1 LAEPLLQLV
10 DGLAVGSIYAG
21 IALGLTLVYGLLR
34 ILHIAHAGVYVVGAY
49 TAYTVYSATQ
59 SPLLSMASAMASSAL
74 LGVAINRFFYKP
86 LLNQPRYVPLIVS
99 IVLFIVIEELVANF
113 FGHYPK
119 GFHVE
124 MLSGEINVGGA
135 TLSMRKLTVF
145 FIVLVAT
152 LVTWALTTRTRLG
165 VASQAA
171 AQDMEIAITL
181 GVRIPLIIDFN
192 FLLGSALA
200 GLAGFLYGYYY
211 GMISPFMGGVVA
223 YKGLVVIVLGGFG
236 SVMGAYLGGI
246 ILGLVEQVMTALYP
260 EILPREAYAF
270 IALVVLL
277 LVRPYG
283 ILGRREV
290 A

>member
-1 LAEPLLQLV
+1 MAELLLQV
-10 DGLAVGSIYAG
+10 IDGLAIGSIYAG

-49 TAYTVYSATQ
+49 AAYTTYNATGIA
-59 SPLLSMASAMASSAL
+59 LLSMLAAMATSAL
-74 LGVAINRFFYKP
+74 LGVVVNRVFYKP
-86 LLNQPRYVPLIVS
+86 LLSQPRYVPLMVS
-99 IVLFIVIEELVANF
+99 IALFIVMEELVANF

-119 GFHVE
+119 GFHVDF
-124 MLSGEINVGGA
+124 LSTDLNLGGA
-135 TLSMRKLTVF
+135 TVNSRKLVVTL
-145 FIVLVAT
+145 IVLAAT
-152 LVTWALTTRTRLG
+152 LATWLLTTRTKLG
-165 VASQAA
+165 IASLAA
-171 AQDMEIAITL
+171 AQDAETAMTL

-211 GMISPFMGGVVA
+211 GVISPFMGGVVA

-236 SVMGAYLGGI
+236 SVMGAYVGGLL
-246 ILGLVEQVMTALYP
+246 LGLVEQVMTALYP
-260 EILPREAYAF
+260 DVLPREAYAF
-270 IALVVLL
+270 LALIALL

-283 ILGRREV
+283 IFGRREM

>member
-1 LAEPLLQLV
+1 MAEIILQVV
-10 DGLAVGSIYAG
+10 DGLAIGSIYAG

-49 TAYTVYSATQ
+49 TAYMVYSATG
-59 SPLLSMASAMASSAL
+59 SPLASMAAAMASSAL
-74 LGVAINRFFYKP
+74 LGFLINRLFYKP
-86 LLNQPRYVPLIVS
+86 LLDQPRYVPLMVS
-99 IVLFIVIEELVANF
+99 IALFIVMEELVANV

-124 MLSGEINVGGA
+124 FLSRDISLAGA
-135 TLSMRKLTVF
+135 TVNTRKIVVF
-145 FIVLVAT
+145 VIVLAAT
-152 LVTWALTTRTRLG
+152 LLTWALTTKTRLG

-171 AQDMEIAITL
+171 AQDAETAMTL

-211 GMISPFMGGVVA
+211 GVISPFMGGVVA

-260 EILPREAYAF
+260 HVLPREAYAF
-270 IALVVLL
+270 IALIALL
-277 LVRPYG
+277 LFRPYG
-283 ILGRREV
+283 IFGRREM